1 MSLGGMKKQL
11 NKASQYM
18 SEKMGETEK
27 TKMDEEFIEMERKVD
42 ATQKAVTDLINH
54 TREYLQPNPAVRAKM
69 NMMNKLQGKDMKYR
83 QVEGVLGEVMVKHGT
98 DLGHES
104 NFGEA
109 LKEVGEGMIQLSEI
123 KDSLDVSVK
132 QDFIDPF
139 YQSFDK
145 DMKEVLHHRKKLS
158 GRRLDYDYKRKKGA
172 KVPHE
177 EVVQAEQKLDESLE
191 LAGSSMFNLLAG
203 DVEQVRQLAALVE
216 AQLEYHR
223 QSADILESVN
233 DKLNKQ
239 IEEINSKPEKERT
252 KRQLRTSSIA
262 PADRTPTHTTPAIP
276 QASPRHTAPP
286 PKGLR
291 CRQNKY
297 ISATQPSC
305 KAIFDFEPE
314 NEGELAFKEGEIL
327 TLVAEIDDNWFEG
340 MSQNGDTGYFPKTY
354 VEVVVPL

>member
-158 GRRLDYDYKRKKGA
+158 GRRLDYDYKRKKGSKISPEEIQLAEA
-172 KVPHE
+172 KCQE
-177 EVVQAEQKLDESLE
+177 ALD
-191 LAGSSMFNLLAG
+191 LADSFMWNMLSS

-286 PKGLR
+286 PK
-291 CRQNKY
+291 
-297 ISATQPSC
+297 ATQPSC

>member
-158 GRRLDYDYKRKKGA
+158 GRRLDYDYKRKKGSKISPEEIQLAEA
-172 KVPHE
+172 KCQE
-177 EVVQAEQKLDESLE
+177 ALD
-191 LAGSSMFNLLAG
+191 LADSFMWNMLSS

-239 IEEINSKPEKERT
+239 IEEINTKPEKERT

-286 PKGLR
+286 PK
-291 CRQNKY
+291 
-297 ISATQPSC
+297 AAQPNC

-340 MSQNGDTGYFPKTY
+340 MSQNGDTGYFPKSY